1 MRVAFSEEVVTLE
14 CVECGI
20 TFGMTATLEQQ
31 LRRSLRSFT
40 CPNGH
45 SQNYNGVLKIEAL
58 EKRVEEMKA
67 DNARKAE
74 RLLEKEDTIAA
85 LHRRIATLKG
95 VITRLKG
102 KGK

>member
-1 MRVAFSEEVVTLE
+1 MRLAFNEEVVTLE

-31 LRRSLRSFT
+31 LRRSQRLFM

-45 SQNYNGVLKIEAL
+45 SQSYKGVLKIEAL
-58 EKRVEEMKA
+58 EKRIEEMTA
-67 DNARKAE
+67 ENARKVE
-74 RLLEKEDTIAA
+74 RLLEKEDRIAA

-102 KGK
+102 KSK